1 MIANP
6 GAGKR
11 AVAHGQIKRIFGN
24 DVKFY
29 ISKYPGHST
38 VLARQA
44 IKEGAKEIIAMGR
57 DGTFNEVLNGFFEND
72 RLINLEASL
81 GLFLSGS
88 SGDTM
93 KTIKMLERIDVIR
106 TEFADFEGRRS
117 IRYCA

>member
-1 MIANP
+1 
-6 GAGKR
+6 
-11 AVAHGQIKRIFGN
+11 
-24 DVKFY
+24 
-29 ISKYPGHST
+29 
-38 VLARQA
+38 
-44 IKEGAKEIIAMGR
+44 MGG